1 VIFRLGITESAR
13 NAIVWNGEASVH
25 PSLAAASMQPR
36 LASTTSASGAS
47 EMIPAIGSGSSARTP
62 RSSTTTTPPPISDN
76 RAMARAMSWSS
87 TPTTTMLC
95 ASCENVEARAP
106 ERRPNPRTSP
116 RPIRPVPRWRSITA
130 ILARSRSG
138 SATACPSSNVGS
150 STSDSVRIWS
160 GITPITRACPRP
172 RDRKSRAATCRTRT
186 VCLTHSGTST
196 RSIASTGRPRLRTVS
211 GTKLSGS
218 LSRSRSAW

>member
-1 VIFRLGITESAR
+1 MIFRLGITESAR

-25 PSLAAASMQPR
+25 PSSAAASMQPR

-62 RSSTTTTPPPISDN
+62 RSSTTTTPPPISDD
-76 RAMARAMSWSS
+76 RAIARAMSWSS

-138 SATACPSSNVGS
+138 SATACPSSNVGLV
-150 STSDSVRIWS
+150 DERLGQDLVGDHADHARLPALQ
-160 GITPITRACPRP
+160 GIE
-172 RDRKSRAATCRTRT
+172 KSRAATCRTRT
-186 VCLTHSGTST
+186 VC
-196 RSIASTGRPRLRTVS
+196 RPTPAPRRA
-211 GTKLSGS
+211 
-218 LSRSRSAW
+218 RSRRPAGPA